1 MYLRD
6 PLFPYTPLCLASAAS
21 FSGPGH
27 RDRPGGER
35 RMGEGERSGAD
46 RNNAYPSP
54 RTHIHRP
61 ERISVTP
68 NAYLSSRPQ
77 RGICFIAG
85 EGSSL
90 AALGMTGTPTHEP
103 VADANHRLLGHHL
116 KAAAPVET
124 HVPGRSEERRV
135 GKEGVRTCRYRWAP
149 DP

>member
-1 MYLRD
+1 MRRRAAATRAWEWSRWSGS
-6 PLFPYTPLCLASAAS
+6 PTRSTPPEVVRWASRAGAASAAS

-68 NAYLSSRPQ
+68 NAYLSSRAQ

-85 EGSSL
+85 DGSPL
-90 AALGMTGTPTHEP
+90 AALGLPGTPKHDP
-103 VADANHRLLGHHL
+103 VPDAQHPLLGTTPNT
-116 KAAAPVET
+116 ATP
-124 HVPGRSEERRV
+124 
-135 GKEGVRTCRYRWAP
+135 
-149 DP
+149 